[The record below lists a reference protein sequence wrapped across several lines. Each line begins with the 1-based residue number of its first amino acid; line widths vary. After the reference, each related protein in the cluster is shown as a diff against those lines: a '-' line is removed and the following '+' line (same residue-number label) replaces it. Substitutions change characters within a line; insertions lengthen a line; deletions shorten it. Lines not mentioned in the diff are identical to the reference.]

1 MAEASSRLTLNRRQV
16 LSGLAGAGV
25 ALSGLPVRAQGLTN
39 GLLKPAFIS
48 HVGFGVSD
56 LKASAAFY
64 QKLFGF
70 APLETT
76 TPASA
81 KTFGFYFGGD
91 KFISLN
97 PAPKEKAGRISH
109 YCISCETFDPSKD
122 GKRLMDA
129 GFKGVRIDTNEANEW
144 VTMPDADGIAIQ
156 LFDKK
161 YTAHCPT
168 CAPPPNG
175 ASMPPPGKGLLT
187 PRLISHISL
196 TVSDLKRAKD
206 FYQKLF
212 VLPPDMRTLAP
223 PRVPAFALDFNGQFI
238 SLTLITDDVNAPGRG
253 VIKQKAGV
261 IDHYC
266 IAVDNFDAAR
276 DGKRLKDAGMDVSIS
291 TNKDNLIE
299 SLMVADPDGLR
310 VQISDAKYIYDCPTC
325 KASPV

>member
-1 MAEASSRLTLNRRQV
+1 MTRHLNRREV
-16 LSGLAGAGV
+16 LAGLAGAGV
-25 ALSGLPVRAQGLTN
+25 ALSAPPLRAQTLSN

-70 APLETT
+70 TPLETT

-81 KTFGFYFGGD
+81 RTFGFYFGGD

-97 PAPKEKAGRISH
+97 PAPKERAGRISH
-109 YCISCETFDPSKD
+109 YCISCESFDPVKD

-129 GFKGVRIDTNEANEW
+129 GFEGVRIDTNEANSW
-144 VTMPDADGIAIQ
+144 VILPDADKIGVQI
-156 LFDKK
+156 FDKA

-168 CAPPPNG
+168 CAPPPGG

-196 TVSDLKRAKD
+196 TVSDLKRAKV

-212 VLPPDMRTLAP
+212 ALPRDMRTLAP

-266 IAVDNFDAAR
+266 IAVDNFESAR
-276 DGKRLKDAGMDVSIS
+276 DGKRLQDAGFNVSIS
-291 TNKDNLIE
+291 TAKDNLIE
-299 SLMVADPDGLR
+299 SIMVTDPDGLR
-310 VQISDAKYIYDCPTC
+310 IQISDAKYIYDCPTC
-325 KASPV
+325 KAPPI